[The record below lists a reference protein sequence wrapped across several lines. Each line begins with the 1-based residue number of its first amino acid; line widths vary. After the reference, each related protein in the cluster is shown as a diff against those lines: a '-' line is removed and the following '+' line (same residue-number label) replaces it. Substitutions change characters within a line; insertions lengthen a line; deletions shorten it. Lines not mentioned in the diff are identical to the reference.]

1 MRSQPLNGRL
11 SSKFAG
17 SGAVRTALAGLA
29 VLAITATSVWASA
42 LTELESHLPTNKT
55 ILTASAAALA
65 KAVYQAIQSNTDTT
79 VTPAEIAAAAF
90 SPVTVGT
97 KTTVRPDR
105 NVSAAT
111 VADEAISAIL
121 TSGTTALGVTSTS
134 AAAEIEAV
142 VQQVVDVNQPTAK
155 EDLTVA
161 GQTAVAKISLGVLS
175 DYAVGTSATSAFT
188 GTTLTTILDSAYTA
202 IGNVLATDTTSGL
215 LVAPKDGLVT
225 ALQNAIVGIAG
236 TKGKSAAAAPVAAEK
251 FVAGI
256 LESGTVPDAE
266 TYPAFAVAI
275 LKNVAKNAS
284 VDELVANVIGGEPAT
299 DTDAGLE
306 GLAGAL
312 FAKYPT
318 DVAKITQ
325 GLTADIAAE
334 NGTELNRVTLI
345 EGLLGSEPATTNP
358 KPFINNAADVTSV
371 AEGAAYVDPFF
382 ASQFTK
388 GVFTELETDAGTAKK
403 PFPLAVADAPAI
415 AKGVASVIGQDGD
428 ELADVAQVFAA
439 LSTSTSAAVSPV
451 LPIANAGTYATALI
465 KGAVTSTVLASQ
477 FTGAAA
483 GGGGG
488 QLNVG
493 QGKTPQP
500 VTIETVKDLETI
512 GDVFANAIVTDA
524 LATSGTGIATKTAA
538 PKVATAVATLAGDI
552 AKYTK
557 NLTVTGLPASM
568 DVSADLAASIANTVY
583 ELALTNSSLTTS
595 FDLTTKDNT
604 TVEALIL
611 LDLGKDIEGVVNPT
625 VKAAVSLVLSSTSN
639 FTDGYVNKTGFAVN
653 DETAVTNL

>member
-17 SGAVRTALAGLA
+17 SGAVRTALAGLSI
-29 VLAITATSVWASA
+29 LAITATSVWASA

-55 ILTASAAALA
+55 ILTATAAALA
-65 KAVYQAIQSNTDTT
+65 KAVYQAIQSNTDST
-79 VTPAEIAAAAF
+79 VTPAEIAAAAYTP
-90 SPVTVGT
+90 SGT
-97 KTTVRPDR
+97 KNTVRADR
-105 NVSAAT
+105 NASAAT

-121 TSGTTALGVTSTS
+121 SSGTAALGVTSS
-134 AAAEIEAV
+134 NAATQIAAV
-142 VQQVVDVNQPTAK
+142 VQELVDVNQPTK
-155 EDLTVA
+155 TLDLTVA

-175 DYAVGTSATSAFT
+175 DYSVGVSATSAFINP
-188 GTTLTTILDSAYTA
+188 TLTTVLDSAYTA

-215 LVAPKDGLVT
+215 LVAPKNGLVT
-225 ALQNAIVGIAG
+225 ALQTAIEGITG
-236 TKGKSAAAAPVAAEK
+236 TKGKSTAAAPVAAEK

-275 LKNVAKNAS
+275 LKDVAKNAS
-284 VDELVANVIGGEPAT
+284 VDELVANVIGGEAVNSST
-299 DTDAGLE
+299 TGLE
-306 GLAGAL
+306 NLASAL

-334 NGTELNRVTLI
+334 NATEGGRVGLI
-345 EGLLGSEPATTNP
+345 EGILGSEPAITNP

-371 AEGAAYVDPFF
+371 AEGAVYVDPFF
-382 ASQFTK
+382 ASQFTQ
-388 GVFTELETDAGTAKK
+388 GVFDALETDAGTAKK

-415 AKGVASVIGQDGD
+415 AKGVSSVIGQDGD
-428 ELADVAQVFAA
+428 ELANVAAVFAA
-439 LSTSTSAAVSPV
+439 LSTSTSAAVSTV
-451 LPIANAGTYATALI
+451 LPIASAGTYATALI
-465 KGAVTSTVLASQ
+465 KGAVTSTVLTSQ

-500 VTIETVKDLETI
+500 VTVETVKDLETI
-512 GDVFANAIVTDA
+512 GDVFTNAIITDA

-538 PKVATAVATLAGDI
+538 PKIATAIATLAEDI

-583 ELALTNSSLTTS
+583 GLALNNSSLTTA
-595 FDLTTKDNT
+595 FDLTAKDNT